1 MAHVLLVEDDQTLG
15 LSLRLALNAH
25 GHDVQ
30 VAPTLATARRALTS
44 PPHGVIISAPKGAPD
59 IIVLDL
65 GLPDGDGLELVAEL
79 RKRADITPILLLT
92 ARATLTDR
100 VEGLRHGADDYLTK
114 PFDLPELVARIDALL
129 RRHGW
134 TRPTPATAIE
144 RATVGRLTVDFRT
157 REASCDGEP
166 VTLSDLEL
174 RFLRHLLDNP
184 GTVVSREELLTDVWD
199 LPATSRTRSIDT
211 FVYRLRR
218 VIETDPSRP
227 AILLSVRGAGWRLC
241 PDAAAGT

>member
-1 MAHVLLVEDDQTLG
+1 MANVLLVEDDLTLG
-15 LSLRLALNAH
+15 LSLRLALKAH
-25 GHDVQ
+25 GHDVH
-30 VAPTLATARRALTS
+30 VATTLASAREALATPTRPTVNPS
-44 PPHGVIISAPKGAPD
+44 APD
-59 IIVLDL
+59 IVVLDL
-65 GLPDGDGLELVAEL
+65 GLPDGDGLELVTEL
-79 RKRADITPILLLT
+79 RKRQDITPILVLT
-92 ARATLTDR
+92 ARATLSDR
-100 VEGLRHGADDYLTK
+100 VEGLRYGADDYLTK

-134 TRPTPATAIE
+134 TRPAPATVIE
-144 RATVGRLTVDFRT
+144 RAIVGRLTVDFRT
-157 REASCDGEP
+157 REASCDGEA

-218 VIETDPSRP
+218 VIEADPSRP

-241 PDAAAGT
+241 PDGAGHP

>member
-1 MAHVLLVEDDQTLG
+1 MAHVLLVEDDPTLG
-15 LSLRLALNAH
+15 LSLRLALSAN
-25 GHDVQ
+25 GHHVHL
-30 VAPTLATARRALTS
+30 APTLASARAALASPSIAITNGPNTS
-44 PPHGVIISAPKGAPD
+44 PD

-65 GLPDGDGLELVAEL
+65 GLPDGDGLELVTEL
-79 RKRADITPILLLT
+79 RKREDITPILVLT
-92 ARATLTDR
+92 ARATLSDR
-100 VEGLRHGADDYLTK
+100 VEGLRHGADDYLSK

-134 TRPTPATAIE
+134 TRPAPANVIE

-227 AILLSVRGAGWRLC
+227 ALLLSVRGAGWRLC
-241 PDAAAGT
+241 LESSGY